1 MFSGSARDRHRLPR
15 VNLGPGHV
23 PLPDAAATGHVM
35 QTILSA
41 SPVLS
46 NTSQTGLSA
55 SLLRN
60 RRRFVTAF
68 QDRVM
73 QIGNM
78 RLARIERDEHALTL
92 ETDFYIFHA
101 GEFSSAPVVT
111 CAHTHRNLRFQ
122 SRARSIPGFRD
133 RPVPEKTGRPDRGH

>member
-1 MFSGSARDRHRLPR
+1 MFSGSARGRHRLSR
-15 VNLGPGHV
+15 VNLGVGHV
-23 PLPDAAATGHVM
+23 SLPDAAATGHVM

-46 NTSQTGLSA
+46 NASQTGLSA

-73 QIGNM
+73 QIGDM
-78 RLARIERDEHALTL
+78 RLARIERDDHPLAL
-92 ETDFYIFHA
+92 EIDFYIFHA
-101 GEFSSAPVVT
+101 WNF
-111 CAHTHRNLRFQ
+111 HQHR
-122 SRARSIPGFRD
+122 S
-133 RPVPEKTGRPDRGH
+133 